1 MEVRSQYFAE
11 GVRAALKDPQLQRAL
26 SEATGRLREQRAE
39 AFASFPP
46 GDALRAEARRIKLE
60 TLASLEQQLEIF
72 AERFEAR
79 GGVLHRAADADEAC
93 RIVID
98 LVRARGGR
106 LAVKSKSMTSEE
118 IALNEALEAAGVE
131 TLETDLGEYIIQ
143 LAGEAPSHIIVPA
156 IHKSV
161 RDVAELFREHH
172 GSDAGLRHEAL
183 TREARKRLREA
194 FLRADVGITGANFAV
209 AETGSLAIVENEG
222 NVRMATSL
230 PRLHIAV
237 MGMEKVI
244 PDLASLAVFLRILAR
259 SATGQKMTSYVS
271 LVSGPR
277 RSDEEDGPEE
287 LHLVVLDNGRSR
299 LLADPELREALACIR
314 CGACLNACP
323 VYQHAGGH
331 AYGWVYPGPI
341 GAVINPSLVGHEKA
355 GALPFASSLCGA
367 CREVCPVGIDLPR
380 LLLAQRARVV
390 ESGRGPGGRAG
401 RLLLGLYSALA
412 RRPFLYRGAARLA
425 RWATRPWV
433 RGDAI
438 PRLPGLGAWTRTRDL
453 PAPARRS
460 FRERWEERHG

>member
-1 MEVRSQYFAE
+1 MEVRSQHFAE
-11 GVRAALKDPQLQRAL
+11 GAREALEDPRLQRAL
-26 SEATGRLREQRAE
+26 AEATGRLRDQRAE
-39 AFASFPP
+39 AFASFAP

-60 TLASLEQQLEIF
+60 TLAHLEEHLETF
-72 AERFEAR
+72 TERFEAR

-93 RIVID
+93 RVVVD
-98 LVRARGGR
+98 LVRARGVR

-118 IALNEALEAAGVE
+118 IALNDALEAAGVE

-161 RDVAELFREHH
+161 GDVASLFREHH
-172 GSDAGLRHEAL
+172 KSEAAEKHEDL
-183 TREARKRLREA
+183 TREARERLREA
-194 FLRADVGITGANFAV
+194 FLRADVGITGANFAI

-230 PRLHIAV
+230 PRLHIAIV
-237 MGMEKVI
+237 GMEKLV
-244 PDLASLAVFLRILAR
+244 PDLSSLAVFLRILAR

-277 RSDEEDGPEE
+277 RSGEEDGPEE
-287 LHLVVLDNGRSR
+287 LHVVVLDNGRSQ
-299 LLADPELREALACIR
+299 LLADPELRESLACIR

-355 GALPFASSLCGA
+355 GVLPFASSLCGA

-390 ESGRGPGGRAG
+390 QSGNGPGGGGG
-401 RLLLGLYSALA
+401 RLFTRLAAFVLA
-412 RRPFLYRGAARLA
+412 RPRLYRGAARLA
-425 RWATRPWV
+425 RWVSLPWV
-433 RGDAI
+433 RGESI
-438 PRLPGLGAWTRTRDL
+438 RRLPGLGAWTRTRDF
-453 PAPARRS
+453 PAPARQS
-460 FRERWEERHG
+460 FRERWEKRDG